1 MPRSILSLTLLAAF
15 TFFLGLGR
23 PAITDSDEAFYAEAS
38 REMVESGD
46 WLTPRFNYE
55 NRWQKPVLYYW
66 LTAATYSVTGPTEW
80 SARLW
85 SALSGLGLVLLTW
98 GAARQLTQREDAAW
112 IAGAITAT
120 SYGYFAMA
128 RAALPDLPLAF
139 LITLGIWTALQ
150 RRWLLAGMAAGLGF
164 LMKGPIAL
172 VVPGLVLI
180 PIWWRERRDAPL
192 RPRDVVVAG
201 AVFAVVGLPWYV
213 AMTLEH
219 GTAYLES
226 FFLADNFERFATDR
240 FNERR
245 PLWFYLPIVLGGLL
259 PWSGYLLAL
268 PWRFAAGVWHRTRRL
283 TDVEWRLIIWA
294 ALPLI
299 FFALSIGQQPRYI
312 LPVLP
317 PLAILLGRAI
327 ADRVRTAATSPAAAR
342 ELAIGTWITVGLFS
356 VLALLLMRARPLF
369 IGASPLLTSAA
380 LGAMLASAVALTA
393 VMIRRQWHALPLIL
407 PASAVVLLLSVQFG
421 ALSGARPEPVEQMAA
436 LVDTH
441 RAAGEPVG
449 QYQTFV
455 RNLVFYAGFP
465 QAELFSEEAAVNF
478 LQSPGRVLLVV
489 DQRDLPRL
497 ELLAGV
503 QTTMLESV
511 EYLDTAAIRL
521 GTLLNPSPAEHVQR
535 VLLVTNQSV
544 QPTLRLSVQ

>member
-1 MPRSILSLTLLAAF
+1 VPRSILSLTLLAAF

-201 AVFAVVGLPWYV
+201 AVFAAVGLPWYV